1 MTTYYKRHTTITGD
15 GSHTLY
21 MRELGEHYH
30 STHGALQES
39 RHVFLQACFDHV
51 ALQARLL
58 RVLEVGFGTGLNALL
73 TLARA
78 VEENL
83 EVAYETLEPFPLSQA
98 EWSELNLPKL
108 IDNGRFTDAFA
119 RMHQAEDQV
128 ITKIYDGFSFQ
139 RYLSTIQEVALPGNR
154 YHAVYYD
161 AFAPQYQPEM
171 WTLEVFEKLYAAM
184 LPGAVLTTYCTKGSV
199 KRAMK
204 AAGFVL
210 SHPEG
215 PPGKREMTV
224 AVREVGSKK

>member
-1 MTTYYKRHTTITGD
+1 LKSYYKRYTTITGD
-15 GSHTLY
+15 GSHSLY
-21 MRELGEHYH
+21 MPELGEYYH
-30 STHGALQES
+30 STFGALQES
-39 RHVFLQACFDHV
+39 RHVFLKAGFEHV
-51 ALQARLL
+51 ISKGGVL

-78 VEENL
+78 AEENL
-83 EVAYETLEPFPLSQA
+83 EVAYDTLEPFPLSKA

-108 IDNGRFTDAFA
+108 VENGRFTDAFA

-128 ITKIYDGFSFQ
+128 ITRIHDGFSFQ
-139 RYLSTIQEVALPGNR
+139 RNSCTLQEVVLPDSH
-154 YHAVYYD
+154 YHVVYHD

-224 AVREVGSKK
+224 AVREV